1 MLGCGSGR
9 GFPKTDGHPHRSE
22 VAVFSFRGAELLG
35 IGFFLPR
42 APRSNAPDHI
52 EPDQGS
58 GDDLHDGNRSHL
70 RNSAMAIIVLPGGHR
85 LLGETDRNEASIR
98 VRAGLPAGA
107 TLDQPNSSF
116 ANALLRLVHLGG
128 DLADGNSV
136 YPNVPKGLSRASQP
150 VTSLIRG
157 DPPPPLE
164 YNGPGPYARIRTHR
178 VAGSYP
184 GRQPST
190 WTMEGSSYLG
200 LLLRWPR
207 GAGRG
212 QRAC

>member
-1 MLGCGSGR
+1 M
-9 GFPKTDGHPHRSE
+9 
-22 VAVFSFRGAELLG
+22 AVFSFTGAELLG

-42 APRSNAPDHI
+42 P
-52 EPDQGS
+52 
-58 GDDLHDGNRSHL
+58 
-70 RNSAMAIIVLPGGHR
+70 
-85 LLGETDRNEASIR
+85 SIR
-98 VRAGLPAGA
+98 FRAGLPAGA

-157 DPPPPLE
+157 DPSPRWNTTDLALMLE
-164 YNGPGPYARIRTHR
+164 FELIG
-178 VAGSYP
+178 VDGSYP

-190 WTMEGSSYLG
+190 WAMGGSSYLG
-200 LLLRWPR
+200 LLL
-207 GAGRG
+207 
-212 QRAC
+212 